1 MYSEENYLW
10 GLVGWYLGVLLVLP
24 PLWRI
29 TRPLP
34 GFPLRALVRVAVIT
48 LLATPMLAYP
58 DMDYLAPAWG
68 VMLFDAL
75 SPNRSDAVLRGVAP
89 LVAVFGVLY
98 VATLALWLPFRRR
111 ATPRIPKSAPPVA
124 RPRQPRRE
132 PVFTSGPVPDNAV
145 PRSAGK
151 RSPGRPG
158 APVGSDKSFP

>member
-1 MYSEENYLW
+1 MYSEENYYW

-48 LLATPMLAYP
+48 LLATPMFPYP
-58 DMDYLAPAWG
+58 GMHYLAPAWG

-75 SPNRSDAVLRGVAP
+75 SPNRSDALLRGVAP
-89 LVAVFGVLY
+89 LAAVFGVLY
-98 VATLALWLPFRRR
+98 AATLVLWLPFRRR
-111 ATPRIPKSAPPVA
+111 AAPRARKRAPPAV
-124 RPRQPRRE
+124 PRQPRRE
-132 PVFTSGPVPDNAV
+132 PVFVSGPAPEGGVPG
-145 PRSAGK
+145 SA
-151 RSPGRPG
+151 RDRPAGRTA